1 MEKIVYLSFLSLIW
15 NLYFTSSDSA
25 MTQLRREGDRMT
37 SEQKVNGTGFMRLK
51 RAITCSYAG
60 ISAAWKNEE
69 AFRQELL
76 LGAVLIPLA
85 CWLGDSGLERALL
98 VGSLLL
104 VMIVELLN
112 TAVEV
117 VVNRISLD
125 RHELSGLAKDL
136 GSAAVSMSLVNAGL
150 TWLLVLFT

>member
-1 MEKIVYLSFLSLIW
+1 
-15 NLYFTSSDSA
+15 
-25 MTQLRREGDRMT
+25 MT
-37 SEQKVNGTGFMRLK
+37 SEQKINGTGMQRLK

-60 ISAAWKNEE
+60 LATAWKNEE

-76 LGAVLIPLA
+76 LSAVLIPLA
-85 CWLGDSGLERALL
+85 CWLGDSGGERALL

-136 GSAAVSMSLVNAGL
+136 GSAAVSMSLFNAGVI
-150 TWLLVLFT
+150 WLLVLFT

>member
-1 MEKIVYLSFLSLIW
+1 
-15 NLYFTSSDSA
+15 
-25 MTQLRREGDRMT
+25 
-37 SEQKVNGTGFMRLK
+37 MRLK

-60 ISAAWKNEE
+60 FSAAWKNEE

-76 LGAVLIPLA
+76 LCAVLIPLA
-85 CWLGDSGLERALL
+85 CWLGDSGVERALL

-136 GSAAVSMSLVNAGL
+136 GSAAVSMSLVNAGII
-150 TWLLVLFT
+150 WLLVLFT